1 VTEPAPERGARGP
14 LVIIGGRLEPDNG
27 KLIREIARLSGGRIA
42 VLPTASSEP
51 EAAARDTASVF
62 ARFGI
67 EAETVPVH
75 LEGAETSAFNPRH
88 CARIEALG
96 SVYFTGGD
104 QSFILK
110 ALIQHGKE
118 TPVLRAIR
126 EAHAQGG
133 LVAGSSA
140 GAAMMSEPMIL
151 GGTSLEALIHG
162 KSSGPGKPGV
172 PLGQGLGFF
181 PHGIVDQHFLKRGRL
196 GRLLVAMHAAGH
208 DRGFGIDENTGMVIE
223 GELLRVVG
231 ERGLLL
237 LELGAEGA
245 ADEAGFRGVRLSY
258 LDDGDRLDLQARSA
272 EPGPGKAPLAHR
284 DDAPGAPVR
293 RWRNVFGSYV
303 FTELMERLMEAS
315 PGGYAEDTAS
325 VYDSGSETWVRLSL
339 RRVPERTRVLRSAAI
354 EGGEPRYT
362 GLGFELDIQRGETP
376 LAPRRRSTTAG
387 AVICL
392 GSTPRREDSARL
404 GELRAALSGPVGIL
418 AAGAGDPRRAT
429 REIEEAFGRAGIET
443 VDLGLRADRVPRADR
458 HDLAQFEKLGAVLFT
473 GGDQRRLMRALL
485 EKGREAGVLKAI
497 LDAHRRGAALIGVA
511 GAASAVSRSMIAGG
525 DSYGALR
532 YGVATFG
539 GDGSLVLD
547 EGLGVFEHGL
557 VEQRL
562 YRRNRLGRLIAACA
576 EEGAPM
582 GFGICED
589 TGMIAP
595 GAGAPLRVFGGQ
607 GMVVC
612 QLDPEQT
619 EVQDDIFTAKG
630 VRLWLVRP
638 GESFLPATGVVS
650 GAPTADPG
658 FALRDLLERMAE
670 ECGGLLRE
678 DPHVIGH
685 AHVRVTLIEGGSTR
699 AVINVES
706 TRSEY

>member
-1 VTEPAPERGARGP
+1 MTEPAGETAARGP

-27 KLIREIARLSGGRIA
+27 KLIREIARLSGGKIA
-42 VLPTASSEP
+42 VLPTASSQP
-51 EAAARDTASVF
+51 EAAARDTVEVF

-67 EAETVPVH
+67 EAESVPVH
-75 LEGAETSAFNPRH
+75 LDGAATSAFNPRH

-110 ALIQHGKE
+110 ALIQHGEE

-126 EAHAQGG
+126 AAHARGG

-151 GGTSLEALIHG
+151 GGTSIEALIHG
-162 KSSGPGKPGV
+162 KSSAPGKPGV

-181 PHGIVDQHFLKRGRL
+181 SHGLVDQHFLKRGRL

-208 DRGFGIDENTGMVIE
+208 ARGFGVDENTGMVIE
-223 GELLRVVG
+223 GDSLRVVG
-231 ERGLLL
+231 ERGMLL
-237 LELGAEGA
+237 LELTAEGG
-245 ADEAGFRGVRLSY
+245 ADEAGFRGVAVSY
-258 LDDGDRLDLQARSA
+258 LDDGDRLDLKAHSA
-272 EPGPGKAPLAHR
+272 EPGPEKALASAR
-284 DDAPGAPVR
+284 DDAPRAPVR

-315 PGGYAEDTAS
+315 PTGYAEDTAS

-339 RRVPERTRVLRSAAI
+339 RRVPERTRVLTSTR
-354 EGGEPRYT
+354 EGEAPRYT

-392 GSTPRREDSARL
+392 GSTPRREDAARL
-404 GELRAALSGPVGIL
+404 RELRAAISGPVGIV

-458 HDLAQFEKLGAVLFT
+458 EDLAQFEKLGAVLFT

-485 EKGREAGVLKAI
+485 EQGREAGVLRAI

-582 GFGICED
+582 GFGVCED
-589 TGMIAP
+589 TGMIAAGG
-595 GAGAPLRVFGGQ
+595 GAALRVFGGQ
-607 GMVVC
+607 GMVAC

-619 EVQDDIFTAKG
+619 EVQDDIFTAKN
-630 VRLWLVRP
+630 VRLWLLRP
-638 GESFLPATGVVS
+638 GESFLPKTGEVS

-658 FALRDLLERMAE
+658 FDLKGLLERMAE

-685 AHVRVTLIEGGSTR
+685 AHVRVTLIDGGGTS
-699 AVINVES
+699 AVVDVES